1 MSDHDT
7 PDDGEDYTREEH
19 RRHARILS
27 LGAIASALAG
37 AVFLA
42 IAWWQRRGGQPWKL
56 ELILC
61 ALVLG
66 VNAFLMARDA
76 SAVANSID

>member
-1 MSDHDT
+1 VSDEAD
-7 PDDGEDYTREEH
+7 DYTREEH

-37 AVFLA
+37 AGFLA
-42 IAWWQRRGGQPWKL
+42 LAWWQRRGGHAWKL
-56 ELILC
+56 ELLLC
-61 ALVLG
+61 AIVLG

-76 SAVANSID
+76 GAVAGSVE

>member
-1 MSDHDT
+1 MTDEAD
-7 PDDGEDYTREEH
+7 EYTREEH

-37 AVFLA
+37 AGFLA
-42 IAWWQRRGGQPWKL
+42 LAWWQRRGGRAWKL

-61 ALVLG
+61 AIVLG

-76 SAVANSID
+76 SAVASSVE

>member
-1 MSDHDT
+1 MSDE
-7 PDDGEDYTREEH
+7 DDDYTREEH

-37 AVFLA
+37 AGFLA
-42 IAWWQRRGGQPWKL
+42 LAWWQRRGGQAWKL
-56 ELILC
+56 ELLLC
-61 ALVLG
+61 AIVLG

-76 SAVANSID
+76 SAVASSVE

>member
-1 MSDHDT
+1 MSDES
-7 PDDGEDYTREEH
+7 GNAYTREEH
-19 RRHARILS
+19 RRHARILT

-76 SAVANSID
+76 SAVANAVE

>member
-1 MSDHDT
+1 VSDE
-7 PDDGEDYTREEH
+7 PGRAYTREEH
-19 RRHARILS
+19 RRHARILT

-37 AVFLA
+37 AVFLM
-42 IAWWQRRGGQPWKL
+42 IAWWQRRAGQPWKL

-76 SAVANSID
+76 SAVANSVE